1 MEHSPDTSVNRSH
14 HPVAVFLRGMAMGAA
29 DIVPGVSGGTIAFI
43 TGIYFRLLD
52 AISAA
57 PVAFVRQ
64 FLKGNLRGFWQSIDG
79 TFLLTLLAGVVA
91 SVASL
96 ASLIT
101 WLLDSH
107 PIMIWSFFFGL
118 IVASVWH
125 VGRQARQFSPWLLL
139 PLCAGIAFAWWI
151 TALPASEVAPT
162 QLAFFG
168 AGALAI
174 CAMILPGISGSFL
187 LVLIGMYSPVL
198 AAIKSFEV
206 AHLGLFLLGCLTG
219 LLSVARLITLAF
231 RHFHDTVL
239 ALLTGFMIGAL
250 GKVWPWQETLSWRT
264 NSKGDQVPLSQ
275 APVTPDSWAAL
286 TGQDPQVMVAVLMA
300 LAGLVLV
307 LGLEFIGKVS
317 ARTQNSGGQ

>member
-1 MEHSPDTSVNRSH
+1 MEHSPDSSVNRSH

-43 TGIYFRLLD
+43 TGIYFRLLE

-64 FLKGNLRGFWQSIDG
+64 FLKGDIRGFWQAIDG
-79 TFLLTLLAGVVA
+79 SFLVTLLAGVVA

-107 PIMIWSFFFGL
+107 PILIWSFFFGL

-125 VGRQARQFSPWLLL
+125 VGRQVRRFSPFLLL
-139 PLCAGIAFAWWI
+139 PLCAGIVFAWWV
-151 TALPASEVAPT
+151 TTLPASEVAPS

-187 LVLIGMYSPVL
+187 LVIIGMYSPVL

-250 GKVWPWQETLSWRT
+250 SKVWPWQETLSWRT
-264 NSKGDQVPLSQ
+264 NSKGQEVPLSQ
-275 APVTPDSWAAL
+275 TPVAPDSWAAL
-286 TGQDPQVMVAVLMA
+286 TGQDPQGVVAVMMA

-307 LGLEFIGKVS
+307 LVLEYAGRFS
-317 ARTQNSGGQ
+317 AQRQAKAG